1 MTRQARTSLVLCSLW
16 RSWEILGSLFTFCF
30 THPGLFSLTVSR
42 EPPCILDRFTKRLLW
57 NIVWSRPVSM
67 EEYYAESMLEN
78 KFCSN
83 VAPSLSSGPPLIYKA
98 KYKGLIS
105 KNQYPAITF
114 DWSFLQTWG
123 QRLWAAFLVF
133 FSGIPHLPTLRDTWH
148 VTYVTYVTH
157 VTWHMWRARR
167 DKR

>member
-1 MTRQARTSLVLCSLW
+1 MPTVQRNKCYTCFGLYINSIFISCTRVVAGEWFEKKHYPYPV
-16 RSWEILGSLFTFCF
+16 
-30 THPGLFSLTVSR
+30 
-42 EPPCILDRFTKRLLW
+42 DRFTKQLFW
-57 NIVWSRPVSM
+57 NIDWSRPFSM

-105 KNQYPAITF
+105 QNLYPAITF
-114 DWSFLQTWG
+114 DWSVIRTWG
-123 QRLWAAFLVF
+123 QRLWAAFLML

-148 VTYVTYVTH
+148 MTYVTYVTH
-157 VTWHMWRARR
+157 VTWHMWRAWR
-167 DKR
+167 DKS